1 MIGHFVAFVF
11 LAFCFCFVL
20 VFWCCHRRCC
30 FVLICT
36 KKCGKD
42 LKKKKRQKCGK
53 DKPETTAG
61 GWEWSERLVEDTLV
75 STRFC
80 PKDQTFWN
88 YVNVLCIEKNHQRR
102 RGKPP
107 KS

>member
-20 VFWCCHRRCC
+20 VLSSSLLFCSNLHKEMREG
-30 FVLICT
+30 F
-36 KKCGKD
+36 K
-42 LKKKKRQKCGK
+42 KKKKRQKCGK